1 MFVLVIAIIL
11 CGLFVMMSIFQ
22 LLLAFGLPMGRVAYG
37 GKYETLPKNLRIA
50 SLIAV
55 GIFVFGIIIV
65 LERAE
70 IMTLLNNPLL
80 ITIVIWILAV
90 YFTLNVLMN
99 IASKSQMEKRIMTPI
114 SLVIAVCCYI
124 IAIAP

>member
-37 GKYETLPKNLRIA
+37 GKYETLPKNLRIT